1 MKYILPVILL
11 ITLTGCMGTKEYY
24 QAQTAYYD
32 AQARA
37 NIAHVQAVNNRQP
50 LAKMVAPDGTI
61 FVVNQTGPLPAPIIL
76 RAKNPIVDSLKSIVT
91 STPLSIL
98 AGGWTAR
105 EIIKNSKGDIR
116 ASDGSTVTS
125 TSNSNNQTDFR
136 HADEN
141 ITEDHSSTDSND
153 SVADPVIVETE
164 PVIVQPEVVRPD
176 VIQKDV
182 VVVGDNE

>member
-1 MKYILPVILL
+1 MKYILPTILL
-11 ITLTGCMGTKEYY
+11 ISLTGCMGTKEYY
-24 QAQTAYYD
+24 RAQTAYYD

-37 NIAHVQAVNNRQP
+37 NIAPVQAVNNRQP
-50 LAKMVAPDGTI
+50 LARMVARDGTI
-61 FVVNQTGPLPAPIIL
+61 CVVNQTGPLPAPIIL
-76 RAKNPIVDSLKSIVT
+76 RAKNPIVDGLKAVVT

-141 ITEDHSSTDSND
+141 ITEDHSSTDSHD

-182 VVVGDNE
+182 VVVGSE

>member
-1 MKYILPVILL
+1 MKYILPIILL
-11 ITLTGCMGTKEYY
+11 ITLNGCMGTKEYY

-37 NIAHVQAVNNRQP
+37 NIAHVEAVNNRQP
-50 LAKMVAPDGTI
+50 MAKMVAPDGTV

-76 RAKNPIVDSLKSIVT
+76 RAKNPIVDGLKAVVT

-153 SVADPVIVETE
+153 SVADPVIVETD
-164 PVIVQPEVVRPD
+164 PVIVQPEIIRPD

>member
-1 MKYILPVILL
+1 MKYILPVMLL

-37 NIAHVQAVNNRQP
+37 NIAHIEAVNNRQP

-141 ITEDHSSTDSND
+141 ITEDHSSTDSHD